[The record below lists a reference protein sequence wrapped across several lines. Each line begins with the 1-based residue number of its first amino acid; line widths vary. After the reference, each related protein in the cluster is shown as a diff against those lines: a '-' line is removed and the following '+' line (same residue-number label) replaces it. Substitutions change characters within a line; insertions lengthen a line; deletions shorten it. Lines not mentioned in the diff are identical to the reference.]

1 SVEGSLMA
9 VSRSGERR
17 WRARVFVFLIRR
29 AAVLPARWERAC
41 WPAMETRLRW
51 VIGHRGACGYW
62 PENTLASVAGAHA
75 MGADLIEVDVVAS
88 RDGEAVVTHDVRLG
102 ATTDVAAR
110 FPGRERADGGFY
122 AVDFDW
128 AELRTL
134 RVGERVDEATGRP
147 VFPGRVLRGAGEA
160 GLCRLGELLEFLA
173 VLNRE
178 GGREVGLVLEIKAP
192 AWHRARGR
200 DLEPVVRGLLAG
212 ARMPVVVE
220 TFDPAELRRWR
231 SAWAGCPS
239 VEWWQLLGEN
249 AWGEAECDYEAMR
262 TARGL
267 REIATV
273 ASGVAVN
280 LARAT
285 PEFVGAARA
294 GGLAVCAYTAR
305 VEVDGAGL
313 RERLLASGL
322 DGVFTDQPDV
332 VAG

>member
-1 SVEGSLMA
+1 M
-9 VSRSGERR
+9 
-17 WRARVFVFLIRR
+17 
-29 AAVLPARWERAC
+29 LPV
-41 WPAMETRLRW
+41 MDTRLQW

-128 AELRTL
+128 SELRTL

-147 VFPGRVLRGAGEA
+147 AFPGRVLRGAGVA
-160 GLCRLGELLEFLA
+160 GLCRLGELLERLA
-173 VLNRE
+173 ALNRE
-178 GGREVGLVLEIKAP
+178 AGREVGLVLEIKAP
-192 AWHRARGR
+192 AWHRGQGR
-200 DLEPVVRGLLAG
+200 DLEPVVRALLEP
-212 ARMPVVVE
+212 ARAPVVVE
-220 TFDPAELRRWR
+220 TFDPGELRRWR
-231 SAWAGCPS
+231 LAWAGRPA
-239 VEWWQLLGEN
+239 VRWWQLLGEN
-249 AWGEAECDYEAMR
+249 AWGEAECDYDAMR
-262 TARGL
+262 TPEGL

-285 PEFVGAARA
+285 PDFVGTARA
-294 GGLAVCAYTAR
+294 CGLTVCGYTAR
-305 VEVDGAGL
+305 VDADGPGL

-332 VAG
+332 VAGWREGRRVSAGIFRFPSGSEVA